1 MSEAEAVLSRGVS
14 LLRWFPDA
22 PSLVGVRCCKLWGH
36 FGRVFICVVSV
47 RLYTRWQRLGLLPSF
62 CLFIWDFVVQAK
74 AVLALQHGEFV
85 RVDDAWDREVISAT
99 VLGTSPPKR
108 VPRSA
113 SAAGRAAAGR
123 ANAGTGIATS
133 ASTRAGGGEPRFASP
148 AQSRPPVAPDCR
160 EYVLRSK
167 CARNALPSALVRVV
181 GRWIL
186 RDCMRPMCGAVRVN
200 ATGELG
206 GAPDVRL
213 SGALGIYHIHVH
225 FRK

>member
-1 MSEAEAVLSRGVS
+1 MCLFVWCLFV
-14 LLRWFPDA
+14 
-22 PSLVGVRCCKLWGH
+22 C
-36 FGRVFICVVSV
+36 
-47 RLYTRWQRLGLLPSF
+47 TRAGNAWDFCRRF
-62 CLFIWDFVVQAK
+62 CLFICDFVVQAH

-108 VPRSA
+108 VPRTA

-181 GRWIL
+181 GRWICETACVPCVVPFVST
-186 RDCMRPMCGAVRVN
+186 RQGNSVVHRMYVS
-200 ATGELG
+200 LG
-206 GAPDVRL
+206 RSAFTISTSISESEV
-213 SGALGIYHIHVH
+213 
-225 FRK
+225 